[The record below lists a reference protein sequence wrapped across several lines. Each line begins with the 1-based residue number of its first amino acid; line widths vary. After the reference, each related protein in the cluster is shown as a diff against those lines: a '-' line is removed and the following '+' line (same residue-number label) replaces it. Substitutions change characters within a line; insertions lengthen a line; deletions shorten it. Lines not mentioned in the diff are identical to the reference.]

1 MLLLHMERLYT
12 WGNDRH
18 TVQVWKRADGRFR
31 AVALERIGESSRYR
45 EVDGATYDDREDA
58 IAIALDWTRAS
69 KETP

>member
-1 MLLLHMERLYT
+1 MPLLHMERLYT

-45 EVDGATYDDREDA
+45 EIDGATHDTREDA
-58 IAIALDWTRAS
+58 IAIALDWVSAW
-69 KETP
+69 KGTP